1 MCVRAR
7 VCVCVCARVHVSVCR
22 HVASVLCLFSLLDT
36 GWTVSPSVILSLISD
51 AIAVKHLISFLMVL
65 QMCLVYFLS
74 EGLEAVKSPVPE
86 TEQPG
91 RALLNI

>member
-1 MCVRAR
+1 M
-7 VCVCVCARVHVSVCR
+7 CVCVRVHTWLSLQPCCQCP
-22 HVASVLCLFSLLDT
+22 LPFLLLDT
-36 GWTVSPSVILSLISD
+36 GWSVSPSVYLSLISD

-65 QMCLVYFLS
+65 QMCVVYFLS
-74 EGLEAVKSPVPE
+74 VGLEAVMSPVPE